1 MGSPAAGTAT
11 SDPSSASI
19 GIVGGGVAGL
29 YCAWHLLERGYRVT
43 LYEMLDRLGGRI
55 ETARELGGGTGFTA
69 EFGPMRFE
77 PEIQPLFHDLC
88 KRLDIELVPFP
99 PPSSDR
105 DTGAPRLGPDESK
118 DGKAL
123 PADELLK
130 LGIFRMFGQDPRT
143 ARTPLWL
150 ETLDLVPRHRP
161 KDWQHPLSDTLDERW
176 SLEAIRADTTVFP
189 GPLRMEGTPWWQLG
203 FWNALSEELSHRAV
217 IHIRDT
223 GTFYHL
229 IPDNP
234 NAVEWAIF
242 WLRLFQ
248 LQVVQSADRL
258 HLNTA
263 DRLHLNTI
271 PTGVYTI
278 VEKLEEELER
288 PEFELRLRHEVVGV
302 SVGSTAGKVR
312 LDVDEKR
319 GGSTRSTAAEF
330 DHVILA
336 LPRSPLLKL
345 SENFPEDIRTQKLDS
360 VIGFPLLKAFL
371 VVRNPWWQNVSIP
384 SALRTK
390 EQRELVKTGK
400 IPIMSH
406 RNASTVPTR
415 ELHYFVR
422 HDTKPRTG
430 MVMLYTDHPATEYW
444 KTLVRKDGEG
454 RHSNAAIYY
463 PGRDNLPLKHALLHY
478 LGSDRRRVKK
488 ERSGSPDERVE
499 DATSLGS
506 AVDAYAIH
514 DWSCEPFGAGCHAWK
529 PGVRS
534 FEVRQKLPAFALE
547 SSNQRVKNVHICG
560 EAYSDY
566 QGFIEGALQ
575 TALDVVVSIDG
586 ECPVCD

>member
-1 MGSPAAGTAT
+1 LGSPAAGTARSGAPLPT
-11 SDPSSASI
+11 V
-19 GIVGGGVAGL
+19 GIVGGGIAGL
-29 YCAWHLLERGYRVT
+29 YCAWHLLDRGYRVT

-55 ETARELGGGTGFTA
+55 ETARELGGETGFTA

-88 KRLDIELVPFP
+88 KRLDIGLVPFP

-105 DTGAPRLGPDESK
+105 DTGPPRLGPDESRE
-118 DGKAL
+118 GVAL

-130 LGIFRMFGQDPRT
+130 LGVFRMFGADPNT
-143 ARTPLWL
+143 EHKPLWL

-161 KDWQHPLSDTLDERW
+161 KGWQHPLRDTLDEEW
-176 SLEAIRADTTVFP
+176 SLEAIRAETTVFP
-189 GPLRMEGTPWWQLG
+189 GPLRLEGTPWWQLG

-217 IHIRDT
+217 IYIRDT

-248 LQVVQSADRL
+248 LQVVQSE
-258 HLNTA
+258 

-288 PEFELRLRHEVVGV
+288 PEFELKLRHEVVGV
-302 SVGSTAGKVR
+302 SMGSAPGKVR

-319 GGSTRSTAAEF
+319 GGSTRSTVAEF

-336 LPRSPLLKL
+336 LPRSPLVRL
-345 SENFPEDIRTQKLDS
+345 SEHFPEDIRTEKLDS

-371 VVRNPWWQNVSIP
+371 VVRDPWWQDVPVP
-384 SALRTK
+384 SELDTE
-390 EQRELVKTGK
+390 EQQELVKKGK

-422 HDTKPRTG
+422 HDTNPRTG

-454 RHSNAAIYY
+454 KHSSAAIYHA
-463 PGRDNLPLKHALLHY
+463 GRDNLPLKHALLHY
-478 LGSDRRRVKK
+478 LGSDRRRV
-488 ERSGSPDERVE
+488 EAEPSGSVDERVD
-499 DATSLGS
+499 DATSLGT

-534 FEVRQKLPAFALE
+534 FEVRQRLPAFALE
-547 SSNQRVKNVHICG
+547 SANQRVKNVHICG

-586 ECPVCD
+586 QCPICD